1 MESRMIKAIYLIVL
15 PLFSIFTYAG
25 HNKMNQDSL
34 WQMIKEMKSVWGKQV
49 EDVSKLFNQP
59 LINNTQEKE
68 DRYTSAPFTLTDG
81 TRISN
86 VDVRLWGNGDNSVSL
101 VSFVVNQPCI
111 TLDQVKSHFPDLKLS
126 NIPRGNTPGQSV
138 GYRTPTDERGL
149 AWAFSFPVLNQEC
162 LGRVVMSR
170 YEQ

>member
-1 MESRMIKAIYLIVL
+1 MGSRMIKATFLIVL

-111 TLDQVKSHFPDLKLS
+111 
-126 NIPRGNTPGQSV
+126 R
-138 GYRTPTDERGL
+138 
-149 AWAFSFPVLNQEC
+149 
-162 LGRVVMSR
+162 
-170 YEQ
+170 

>member
-1 MESRMIKAIYLIVL
+1 MESRMIKATFLIVL

-162 LGRVVMSR
+162 PAG
-170 YEQ
+170 

>member
-1 MESRMIKAIYLIVL
+1 MESRMIKATFLIVL
-15 PLFSIFTYAG
+15 PLFSAFTYAG

-81 TRISN
+81 TRISD

-101 VSFVVNQPCI
+101 ISFVINH
-111 TLDQVKSHFPDLKLS
+111 L
-126 NIPRGNTPGQSV
+126 
-138 GYRTPTDERGL
+138 
-149 AWAFSFPVLNQEC
+149 FSFYWQ
-162 LGRVVMSR
+162 
-170 YEQ
+170 